1 MRRKKMSVASVC
13 KTIPVLGAASFLPF
27 MCTDLHEQVQKWL
40 TLDFNLGAFK
50 FAFIKQDKIKLI
62 CVTSSQISNCNK
74 KKYDTWFRFSQENI
88 TKPSGSRDF
97 SLVSVSFGIKLSNL
111 SVFIKDTENVYLNIK
126 NISRLAGTSICTTC
140 FITDVTMMNLRGWD
154 YFPWYHC
161 SKLMLEKNYPEG
173 KKWWDA
179 DAWSWCINV
188 VGVFNQA

>member
-74 KKYDTWFRFSQENI
+74 KNMIHDLDFLKKISQSHLDPG
-88 TKPSGSRDF
+88 TFPCH
-97 SLVSVSFGIKLSNL
+97 LV
-111 SVFIKDTENVYLNIK
+111 LN
-126 NISRLAGTSICTTC
+126 
-140 FITDVTMMNLRGWD
+140 
-154 YFPWYHC
+154 
-161 SKLMLEKNYPEG
+161 
-173 KKWWDA
+173 
-179 DAWSWCINV
+179 
-188 VGVFNQA
+188 